1 LRATFARTLSSD
13 PVVLDVIWTRLIALL
28 NEQAVSLQRTA
39 FSPGVRE
46 AGDCSVGFFG
56 LDGAMIAQAVTG
68 TPGHVLALPDCV
80 KYLISVHPPSSLRP
94 GDVILTNDPYRN
106 CGHQF
111 DITALTPVFRGDVP
125 VALYASTCHVLDIGG
140 SRMSPIAADVFEE
153 GLLIPAMK
161 LYRGGVLNE
170 DLVQVIRANV
180 RTPVEV
186 LGDINALVGTNDI
199 GGKRVLEYMEE
210 LGISDLDQ
218 IQHEILT
225 RSERAMRAA
234 IAKLPAGSYSHQITI
249 DGIDPG
255 EPVTVKVRLDIRADG
270 TMHVDYTGT
279 SPKSHRA
286 NNVVLNYTH
295 AYTSY
300 ALKCAIAPE
309 LPNNAGSLAPISVF
323 APEGSIL
330 QARSPS
336 PIGMRSTVGH
346 FLPTAIFGALG
357 KAAPHLVIAGSVGLA
372 SMNVYGEHKGRRFIS
387 GSGLSNGGMG
397 ARPTKDGLGAA
408 GWPHGARHVPVEIS
422 ETTGPLLF
430 LRHELRADSGG
441 PGRFRGGLGQTYELT
456 MLSDTPTMLRLIAH
470 CVEVPAPGS
479 SGGGAGARG
488 EVSDGDGKEMSLRTP
503 NLLERGD
510 VVRLAMGG
518 GGGYEDPHQR
528 DVALVLADVLDGYV
542 TVERAR
548 SEYGV
553 AIDQGRIDNAAT
565 ATLRARTTTK
575 RREGVG

>member
-249 DGIDPG
+249 DGVDED
-255 EPVTVKVRLDIRADG
+255 EPVHISIVLEIRADG
-270 TMHVDYTGT
+270 IIRADYTGT
-279 SPKSHRA
+279 SPRSRYPI
-286 NNVVLNYTH
+286 NVNLNYTH
-295 AYTSY
+295 AYTNY

-309 LPNNAGSLAPISVF
+309 LPNNAGSLAPILVF
-323 APEGSIL
+323 APDGSIL
-330 QARSPS
+330 QAQPPS
-336 PIGMRSTVGH
+336 PIGRRGSVGH
-346 FLPTAIFGALG
+346 YLPDAVFGALAQ
-357 KAAPHLVIAGSVGLA
+357 AAPDKVIAA
-372 SMNVYGEHKGRRFIS
+372 SA
-387 GSGLSNGGMG
+387 GLSNAQIDGTDGDGRRYISGTGLTNGGIG
-397 ARPTKDGLGAA
+397 ARPTKDGLSTT
-408 GWPHGARHVPVEIS
+408 GWPHGARNVPTEIS
-422 ETTGPLLF
+422 ESLGPVLV
-430 LRHELRADSGG
+430 LRHELRMDSGG
-441 PGRFRGGLGQTYELT
+441 PGTFRGGLGQTYELT
-456 MLSDTPTMLRLIAH
+456 TLTPGPHAVRLSPRCFQFPAWPDTHQGRRGDHARPRRRWGILRSTQARGRARARGCARWLRL
-470 CVEVPAPGS
+470 G
-479 SGGGAGARG
+479 
-488 EVSDGDGKEMSLRTP
+488 
-503 NLLERGD
+503 
-510 VVRLAMGG
+510 
-518 GGGYEDPHQR
+518 
-528 DVALVLADVLDGYV
+528 
-542 TVERAR
+542 RAR
-548 SEYGV
+548 
-553 AIDQGRIDNAAT
+553 AQ
-565 ATLRARTTTK
+565 
-575 RREGVG
+575 